1 MNVAIV
7 VAGGK
12 GTRFGSDR
20 PKQFLELKN
29 IPVIVHTLLQF
40 ERCRE
45 IGGVVVVLP
54 REEVHGFQSL
64 AEPFALSKVL
74 RVVPGGDTRAQSVRR
89 GLATVEVA
97 EIIAVHDGVRPLITP
112 EEIDD
117 VVSAARQNGAA
128 ILVAPV
134 GDTVKEVSNDRIA
147 RTIPRS
153 NLRRALTPQC
163 FRFEILKRAYESLD
177 ELEQAGTDVT
187 DDSFLVERL
196 GIDVVMV
203 EGSARNI
210 KITKQED
217 LKVVEAMLE
226 LSEYQL

>member
-54 REEVHGFQSL
+54 REEVTGFQSF

-74 RVVPGGDTRAQSVRR
+74 RVVAGGDTRAQSVRR
-89 GLATVEVA
+89 GLETVDAA

-112 EEIDD
+112 EEIGR
-117 VVSAARQNGAA
+117 VVSAASTSDAA

-134 GDTVKEVSNDRIA
+134 GDTVKEVIGDRITRTLA
-147 RTIPRS
+147 RR

-177 ELEQAGTDVT
+177 ELERAGVEVT

-196 GIDVVMV
+196 GVQVVTI
-203 EGSARNI
+203 EGSGRNI
-210 KITKQED
+210 KITKPED
-217 LKVVEAMLE
+217 LAVVEAILASVSGE
-226 LSEYQL
+226 

>member
-54 REEVHGFQSL
+54 REEVHGFETL
-64 AEPFALSKVL
+64 VKEYALRKVV
-74 RVVPGGDTRAQSVRR
+74 RVLGGGETRAQSVKC
-89 GLATVEVA
+89 GLDSIEEA
-97 EIIAVHDGVRPLITP
+97 EIIAVHDGVRPLVTP
-112 EEIDD
+112 NEIDR
-117 VVSAARQNGAA
+117 VIRAAQEHGAA
-128 ILVAPV
+128 ILVAQVEDTIKQVVSETV
-134 GDTVKEVSNDRIA
+134 GRGSTL
-147 RTIPRS
+147 PRS
-153 NLRRALTPQC
+153 SLRRALTPQA
-163 FRFEILKRAYESLD
+163 FQFDLLKRAYVPLKDIEAS
-177 ELEQAGTDVT
+177 QVDVT
-187 DDSFLVERL
+187 DDSMLIERL
-196 GIDVVMV
+196 GIRVPVV

-210 KITKQED
+210 KITTKED
-217 LKVVEAMLE
+217 LAIADAL
-226 LSEYQL
+226 LDLG

>member
-20 PKQFLELKN
+20 PKQFLELKS
-29 IPVIVHTLLQF
+29 IPIIVRTLLQF

-54 REEVHGFQSL
+54 HDEVAGFESL
-64 AEPFALSKVL
+64 IDPFALSKIV
-74 RVVPGGDTRAQSVRR
+74 RVVAGGETRAQSVRR
-89 GLATVEVA
+89 GLETITGA
-97 EIIAVHDGVRPLITP
+97 EIVAVHDGVRPLVTAD
-112 EEIDD
+112 EIDR
-117 VVSAARQNGAA
+117 VVSAAGTSSAA

-134 GDTVKEVSNDRIA
+134 GDTVKEVIGGRSTRTLA
-147 RTIPRS
+147 RR

-177 ELEQAGTDVT
+177 ELEISGVEVS

-196 GIDVVMV
+196 GIDVVTI
-203 EGSARNI
+203 ES
-210 KITKQED
+210 
-217 LKVVEAMLE
+217 
-226 LSEYQL
+226 S